1 MCSHKNCAVK
11 PYVISHVCTYEE
23 LVFNCITLA
32 AVNKML
38 ASLLHAAGT
47 RLVAIVIGSVIG
59 LVFLILSVILGIHIV
74 RTVRK
79 HREPTPSPNDGD
91 VVLPKYGTPHPINRM
106 LWQGRGNSMQ
116 MPRETPLQ
124 DAIDEQ
130 RLNVISKAMGHF
142 SNIVSN
148 RVVRFS

>member
-1 MCSHKNCAVK
+1 M
-11 PYVISHVCTYEE
+11 
-23 LVFNCITLA
+23 LV
-32 AVNKML
+32 
-38 ASLLHAAGT
+38 SLLHAAGT

-79 HREPTPSPNDGD
+79 HRQPTPSPNDGE
-91 VVLPKYGTPHPINRM
+91 VVLPKYGTPHPVNRM
-106 LWQGRGNSMQ
+106 FWQGRGNSMQ

-130 RLNVISKAMGHF
+130 RLNVISKAMGRF
-142 SNIVSN
+142 SNIVST
-148 RVVRFS
+148 RVARFSQQVKGFVTKLGISFLVLSRKVTLQSQKKLKSDDE

>member
-1 MCSHKNCAVK
+1 
-11 PYVISHVCTYEE
+11 
-23 LVFNCITLA
+23 
-32 AVNKML
+32 ML
-38 ASLLHAAGT
+38 GSLLHAAGT

-79 HREPTPSPNDGD
+79 HREPTPSPNEGE
-91 VVLPKYGTPHPINRM
+91 VVMPKYGTPHPINRM
-106 LWQGRGNSMQ
+106 FWQGRGNSMH

-130 RLNVISKAMGHF
+130 RLNVISKAMGRF
-142 SNIVSN
+142 SNIN
-148 RVVRFS
+148 WGVVRHFASRNGPQPQPKLHRGRETNEWVRVD